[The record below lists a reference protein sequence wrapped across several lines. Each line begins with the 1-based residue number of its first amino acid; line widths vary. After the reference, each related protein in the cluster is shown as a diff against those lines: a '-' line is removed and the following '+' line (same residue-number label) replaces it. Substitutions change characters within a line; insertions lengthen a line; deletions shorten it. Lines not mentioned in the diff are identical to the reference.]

1 VVIAAVV
8 LPQFFSE
15 AVITQ
20 TTIQNGGGNG

>member
-15 AVITQ
+15 AFVTQ
-20 TTIQNGGGNG
+20 TTIQKGGGNG